1 MTTFRNL
8 TFSKFLLA
16 SFTALALTGCLPV
29 PIYDVTPSTARAGT
43 ELTFDASGSVVS
55 NMPEGNVAVGWSWSF
70 GDGSTAKGETVT
82 HTYDKAGIY
91 TIKLTVTDSAGREAS
106 VEDQLE
112 VKEALVIVDTTSDD
126 EDTSSPP
133 PHHQHNDAVAL
144 LRQPTKKPLYSQ
156 RLFCCRSD
164 LRPAATSTSPCRAP
178 RSRPAAP

>member
-1 MTTFRNL
+1 MPTFRNL

-16 SFTALALTGCLPV
+16 SFAALALTGCLPV

-133 PHHQHNDAVAL
+133 PI
-144 LRQPTKKPLYSQ
+144 
-156 RLFCCRSD
+156 
-164 LRPAATSTSPCRAP
+164 TSTTTQ
-178 RSRPAAP
+178 

>member
-16 SFTALALTGCLPV
+16 SFAALALTGCLPV

-82 HTYDKAGIY
+82 HTYDKAGTY
-91 TIKLTVTDSAGREAS
+91 TIRLHPATAGSGAAVDLFTLRSLYLTS
-106 VEDQLE
+106 
-112 VKEALVIVDTTSDD
+112 
-126 EDTSSPP
+126 
-133 PHHQHNDAVAL
+133 NN
-144 LRQPTKKPLYSQ
+144 
-156 RLFCCRSD
+156 
-164 LRPAATSTSPCRAP
+164 
-178 RSRPAAP
+178 